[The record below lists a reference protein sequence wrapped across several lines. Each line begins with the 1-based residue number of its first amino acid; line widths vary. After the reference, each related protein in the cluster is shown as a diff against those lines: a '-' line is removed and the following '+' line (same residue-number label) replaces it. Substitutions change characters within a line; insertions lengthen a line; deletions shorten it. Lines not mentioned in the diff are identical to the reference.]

1 MPVYRTHKLTGELL
15 ELAVAQTPSAV
26 FDGIEVRQR
35 YPHCFDAYK
44 RQPWC
49 PKWKGTLV
57 ITGETEEEALLRC
70 GLYAAVGDSIHLD
83 VPFEYVT
90 HYEMRVFRDGIE
102 QGEPVQLPFT
112 IAQTNGFGSVMYDQ
126 GVLIQDAYE
135 MCRVW
140 SRMGRR
146 GQPTYKYKP
155 VTSLSLLNPQVFP
168 L

>member
-1 MPVYRTHKLTGELL
+1 MPIYRTNKLMGDLL

-26 FDGIEVRQR
+26 FEDIEVRER
-35 YPHCFDAYK
+35 YAHCFDAY
-44 RQPWC
+44 
-49 PKWKGTLV
+49 KWKGTLV
-57 ITGETEEEALLRC
+57 ITGETEVEARLRC
-70 GLYAAVGDSIHLD
+70 GLYAAVGESIHLD

-90 HYEMRVFRDGIE
+90 HYELRVFREGIE

-112 IAQTNGFGSVMYDQ
+112 VAQTNGFGYILHEQ

-155 VTSLSLLNPQVFP
+155 VANPSP
-168 L
+168 T